1 MRRALPCRASEPEV
15 QMPPVRDCSL
25 EASFREIG
33 YGQPWNSGPPIY
45 GRAANLLLDQRASGA
60 PIDAGMVQPT
70 ADHAF
75 GMCMVTNGVT
85 CQGQER
91 MGLLISVD
99 QCHITPGKRPCQ
111 AFLFLACWRDEC
123 RQDCYVARADCTCT
137 AKRDWDGGPGNRR
150 EDPPPHAL
158 RRKRCGVWRA
168 RTGKS
173 AQAESVRQK
182 STARSQPGRR

>member
-1 MRRALPCRASEPEV
+1 MKCKCRLFVTARSKLLFERLIMGNLGTPVPEK
-15 QMPPVRDCSL
+15 P
-25 EASFREIG
+25 AG
-33 YGQPWNSGPPIY
+33 
-45 GRAANLLLDQRASGA
+45 AANLLLDQRASGA
-60 PIDAGMVQPT
+60 PIDAGMIQPT

-75 GMCMVTNGVT
+75 GMCMVTKVVT

-91 MGLLISVD
+91 TGLLISVD
-99 QCHITPGKRPCQ
+99 QRHITPGKSLVKR
-111 AFLFLACWRDEC
+111 FFSWRVGETSAE
-123 RQDCYVARADCTCT
+123 RTATLPADCTVHCT